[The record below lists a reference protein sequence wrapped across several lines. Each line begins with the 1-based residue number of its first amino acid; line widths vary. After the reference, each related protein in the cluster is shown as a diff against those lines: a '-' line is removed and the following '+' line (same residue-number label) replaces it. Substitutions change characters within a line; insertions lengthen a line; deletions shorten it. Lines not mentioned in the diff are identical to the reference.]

1 MHADQKSK
9 ALAFRAMHRGPNILV
24 LPNPW
29 DVASARVFE
38 EAGFGAIATTSA
50 GVAFTLGYPDG
61 QRISREEM
69 LARVARIAKAV
80 KVPVTADIESGY
92 GDRPEAAARTTQE
105 VAAAGAVG
113 LNLEDATHDPA
124 HPLAELSLQVAKIRA
139 VREAALAAG
148 VLLVLNARTDVYLAE
163 VGPAEKRYDE
173 VLRRLLAFRDA
184 GADCVFVPGVRD
196 AQTIGRIVREVK
208 CPVNI
213 LVGSGSPPVGELEKL
228 GVARVS
234 LGSAPMRATLGLL
247 KRIAEEVKSSGTYT
261 TLECGIPYADVNRML
276 E

>member
-1 MHADQKSK
+1 
-9 ALAFRAMHRGPNILV
+9 
-24 LPNPW
+24 
-29 DVASARVFE
+29 
-38 EAGFGAIATTSA
+38 
-50 GVAFTLGYPDG
+50 
-61 QRISREEM
+61 
-69 LARVARIAKAV
+69 
-80 KVPVTADIESGY
+80 
-92 GDRPEAAARTTQE
+92 
-105 VAAAGAVG
+105 

-124 HPLAELSLQVAKIRA
+124 HPLAELSLQVEKIRA
-139 VREAALAAG
+139 VREAALATG

-173 VLRRLLAFRDA
+173 VLCRLLAFR

-247 KRIAEEVKSSGTYT
+247 KRIAEELKSSGTYT